1 MICHSIVNTSVSHFY
16 SVSFCHESEREK
28 ERGVKGL
35 LIFLKIE
42 LKKKSM
48 LIENTLRGYDLLGGL
63 GARRSTVNFM
73 KGQF

>member
-1 MICHSIVNTSVSHFY
+1 MRV
-16 SVSFCHESEREK
+16 K
-28 ERGVKGL
+28 ERRREGL

-42 LKKKSM
+42 LIKKSM